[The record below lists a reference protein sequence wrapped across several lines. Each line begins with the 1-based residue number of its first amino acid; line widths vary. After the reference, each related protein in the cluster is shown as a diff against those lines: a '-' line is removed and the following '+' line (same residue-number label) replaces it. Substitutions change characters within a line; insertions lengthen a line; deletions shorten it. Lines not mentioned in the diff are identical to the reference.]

1 VADASW
7 TLCIDFGTAYSK
19 AAAAPADAW
28 TRFDPR
34 TVRPLMI
41 AEGEGGAN
49 PYLLESAVFVEEDR
63 ILFGPAAVRAA
74 NARPKRMALKSF
86 KTLLSV
92 SDLDRALNTGVPAS
106 IDPHR
111 IFTMGDLISL
121 YLAYLGATIERGVA
135 ADAMVS
141 GERVF
146 ERRYAAPA
154 WRSGDSA
161 GLHGLVSRLFGQSE
175 ALRVVR
181 GLDFL
186 APEGISIDAARS
198 AIDAA
203 RSGFPAANLGLV
215 FEATAAGA
223 FTSVGLSSQA
233 PALIIADMGAGTTD
247 FAVLARAGSRV
258 EELADARIT
267 LKQAGDYIDG
277 VIANLAI
284 AANAKL
290 KEQSEQGALWRV
302 AMASMRDLKEDL
314 FQDSQAALRHDGRTT
329 MIKMRALERAEDF
342 RAFQSAIEYAYDR
355 SLEIA
360 CDYAALHGRR
370 EILTVAVGGGA
381 AAPFI
386 KTLLTRKPKRG
397 GKFLIT
403 PRPATPDWAHARE
416 FGGNLAPV
424 FPQLAIAVGGAIAP
438 ASMLAA
444 RPDRVSQA

>member
-1 VADASW
+1 
-7 TLCIDFGTAYSK
+7 
-19 AAAAPADAW
+19 
-28 TRFDPR
+28 
-34 TVRPLMI
+34 
-41 AEGEGGAN
+41 
-49 PYLLESAVFVEEDR
+49 
-63 ILFGPAAVRAA
+63 
-74 NARPKRMALKSF
+74 MALKSF

-121 YLAYLGATIERGVA
+121 HLAHLSAAIERATA

-141 GERVF
+141 REHAF

-154 WRSGDSA
+154 WRGGDSA
-161 GLHGLVSRLFGQSE
+161 GLHGLVSRLFGFAE
-175 ALRVVR
+175 TLRAAR

-186 APEGISIDAARS
+186 APDGVAIDDARS
-198 AIDAA
+198 AIAVAQKGFRAA
-203 RSGFPAANLGLV
+203 EMGLV

-223 FTSVGLSSQA
+223 FTSIGLASEA

-247 FAVLARAGSRV
+247 FAVLARVGSRV

-277 VIANLAI
+277 VIANLALE
-284 AANAKL
+284 ANPKI
-290 KEQSEQGALWRV
+290 KEQAEQGALWRV
-302 AMASMRDLKEDL
+302 AMASMRDLKETL
-314 FQDSQAALRHDGRTT
+314 FLDNKAALRHGARTT
-329 MIKMRALERAEDF
+329 TINMRKLERAEDF
-342 RAFQSAIEYAYDR
+342 RALQSAIEYAYDR

-370 EILTVAVGGGA
+370 EVLTVAVGGGA

-386 KTLLTRKPKRG
+386 QALLKRKPKGR

-424 FPQLAIAVGGAIAP
+424 FPQLAIAIGGAIAP
-438 ASMLAA
+438 HAMLAA
-444 RPDRVSQA
+444 GAGPLSPTASGRSDSPAEPD